1 MKNKEARELIAYANG
16 QGIFYQASPGKF
28 YARIGSTTI
37 RLTEEDLQAIREERI
52 DTPNLQ
58 RINTLLR
65 NRVKNLRA
73 KFEVEKRKK
82 EGNNGR
88 KRNKGKGSR

>member
-16 QGIFYQASPGKF
+16 QGIFTQGPPGKF
-28 YARIGSTTI
+28 YARIGSTVI

-52 DTPNLQ
+52 DTPNPQ

-65 NRVKNLRA
+65 NRIMNLKM
-73 KFEVEKRKK
+73 KFEAER
-82 EGNNGR
+82 R
-88 KRNKGKGSR
+88 KRRTRW